1 LSDKQLPID
10 KILNILSATPPRI
23 AELTNGLEP
32 AQLHTP
38 PGQNEWSLND
48 VLAHL
53 RACGQVWGG
62 YIRTIL
68 AEDRPTIRAVS
79 PRTWIKQ
86 TDYLEQ
92 EFRPSFHAFARQ
104 RAELLTILHAL
115 PPESW
120 SRVARVIAVGR
131 DYERSVLD
139 YADRLARHERGH
151 VRQIENIVNTI
162 RGL

>member
-1 LSDKQLPID
+1 VPEKPLPID

-23 AELTNGLEP
+23 AELTGGLEP
-32 AQLHTP
+32 AQLHTS
-38 PGQNEWSLND
+38 PGQDEWSVND

-62 YIRTIL
+62 YISTIL

-92 EFRPSFHAFARQ
+92 EFQPAFQAFDTQ
-104 RAELLTILHAL
+104 RTKLLSVLQAL
-115 PPESW
+115 PPEGW
-120 SRVARVIAVGR
+120 SRVTRVIAVGR
-131 DYERSVLD
+131 DYERSVLN
-139 YADRLARHERGH
+139 YADRLAHHERGH
-151 VRQIENIVNTI
+151 IRQIENIVNTM
-162 RGL
+162 RK

>member
-1 LSDKQLPID
+1 VPDKPLPID

-32 AQLHTP
+32 ALLHTP
-38 PGQNEWSLND
+38 PGQDEWSVND

-92 EFRPSFHAFARQ
+92 EFQPAFQAFDTQ
-104 RAELLTILHAL
+104 RAELLSVLQAL
-115 PPESW
+115 PPAGW
-120 SRVARVIAVGR
+120 SRAARVIAVGR
-131 DYERSVLD
+131 DYERSVLS